1 MPLNDRKIISIILE
15 QCAGIEE
22 RCQGYRDEII
32 NVISDI
38 LEYERSHR
46 VSATN
51 IQKKINDKCNAA
63 ARFLVEQ
70 RRQDT
75 HTEELDS

>member
-1 MPLNDRKIISIILE
+1 MPLNDKKIISIILK

-22 RCQGYRDEII
+22 RCEGYREEITE
-32 NVISDI
+32 VITDI
-38 LEYERSHR
+38 LGYERSHR

-63 ARFLVEQ
+63 ARFLAT
-70 RRQDT
+70 RRGEDPEA
-75 HTEELDS
+75 EELDS